1 MYKSFLTSAIM
12 SLLSILACLTQAQ
25 SFGDFK
31 YDETELYA
39 ETKQVNQFYRRFNGE
54 EDKQGERLYAKDK
67 DFRTIKLRK
76 KYMPFLFNLE
86 SSILNDAATEK
97 FSELVL
103 DKDNPVFL
111 DFHGGGW
118 VCELRTIFKYNG
130 AEKELTLFLVL
141 QEEAVGSKWVIDGV
155 YFEPFYKMLKQPD
168 NSNFND
174 SKFLH
179 PLSHEVG
186 FMNIFRVFKETDSLE
201 YFGNRDFT
209 PDYLSLFFYEI
220 KKGGLEFKTVKDLKF
235 HFFQIEGWYFEL
247 SYFNRSGYNSGW
259 LISNLLEVDEKNRQI
274 LLNYIY
280 HE

>member
-1 MYKSFLTSAIM
+1 MLKKMLLPAIII
-12 SLLSILACLTQAQ
+12 LLAVSSYQVDAQ
-25 SFGDFK
+25 TIGDYQ

-39 ETKQVNQFYRRFNGE
+39 ETKQVNQFFRRFNGE
-54 EDKQGERLYAKDK
+54 EDKQGERLYKKDK
-67 DFRTIKLRK
+67 DFRTYKLRK
-76 KYMPFLFNLE
+76 KYVPVLFNLE
-86 SSILNDAATEK
+86 NSILTEASTEK
-97 FSELVL
+97 FTDLVL
-103 DKDNPVFL
+103 DKEDPVYL

-118 VCELRTIFKYNG
+118 LCELQTIFKYKG
-130 AEKELTLFLVL
+130 VDEELTLFLVL
-141 QEEAVGSKWVIDGV
+141 QEEEVGSKWVIDGV
-155 YFEPFYKMLKQPD
+155 YFPPFYNNLKKPD

-186 FMNIFRVFKETDSLE
+186 FMNIFRVFNDSDSLE
-201 YFGNRDFT
+201 YFAHHNFK

-220 KKGGLEFKTVKDLKF
+220 KNGTLEYKTVKNLKF

-247 SYFNRSGYNSGW
+247 TYFNRSGLNSGW
-259 LISNLLEVDEKNRQI
+259 LISNLLEVDEKNRDI

>member
-1 MYKSFLTSAIM
+1 MFKLIPAPAILLLLV
-12 SLLSILACLTQAQ
+12 LLSCHAQ
-25 SFGDFK
+25 SQTVGEFK

-39 ETKQVNQFYRRFNGE
+39 ETKQVNQFFRRFNAE
-54 EDKQGERLYAKDK
+54 EDKQGERLYEKDK
-67 DFRTIKLRK
+67 DFRTYKLRK
-76 KYMPFLFNLE
+76 KYVPTLFNLE
-86 SSILNDAATEK
+86 NSILIDEAKEK

-103 DKDNPVFL
+103 DKENPVFL
-111 DFHGGGW
+111 DFHGGAW
-118 VCELRTIFKYNG
+118 LCELNTIFTYEG
-130 AEKELTLFLVL
+130 VDRELTLFLVL
-141 QEEAVGSKWVIDGV
+141 QEEEVGSKWVIDGV
-155 YFEPFYKMLKQPD
+155 YFEPFYQTLKKPD

-186 FMNIFRVFKETDSLE
+186 FMNIFRVFKESDSLE
-201 YFGNRDFT
+201 YFGHRHFQ

-220 KKGGLEFKTVKDLKF
+220 KMGRLEFKTVKDSKF

-247 SYFNRSGYNSGW
+247 TYFNRDGYNSGW
-259 LISNLLEVDEKNRQI
+259 LISNLLEIDQKNRDI

>member
-1 MYKSFLTSAIM
+1 MLKKMLLPAIVI
-12 SLLSILACLTQAQ
+12 LLAVSSYQAQ
-25 SFGDFK
+25 AQTIGDYQ

-39 ETKQVNQFYRRFNGE
+39 ETKQVNQFFRRFNGE
-54 EDKQGERLYAKDK
+54 EDKHGERLYEKDK
-67 DFRTIKLRK
+67 DFRTYKLRK
-76 KYMPFLFNLE
+76 KYVPFLFNLE
-86 SSILNDAATEK
+86 NSILTEAATEK
-97 FSELVL
+97 FTNKVL
-103 DKDNPVFL
+103 DKEDPVYL

-118 VCELRTIFKYNG
+118 LCELHTIFTYKG
-130 AEKELTLFLVL
+130 VDEELTLFLVL
-141 QEEAVGSKWVIDGV
+141 QEEEVGSKWVIDGV
-155 YFEPFYKMLKQPD
+155 YFPPFYNNLKKPD

-186 FMNIFRVFKETDSLE
+186 FMNIFRVFNDSDSLE
-201 YFGNRDFT
+201 YFGHRNFK

-220 KKGGLEFKTVKDLKF
+220 KNGNLEYKTVKNLKF

-247 SYFNRSGYNSGW
+247 TYFNRDGLNSGW
-259 LISNLLEVDEKNRQI
+259 LISNLMEVDEKNRDI